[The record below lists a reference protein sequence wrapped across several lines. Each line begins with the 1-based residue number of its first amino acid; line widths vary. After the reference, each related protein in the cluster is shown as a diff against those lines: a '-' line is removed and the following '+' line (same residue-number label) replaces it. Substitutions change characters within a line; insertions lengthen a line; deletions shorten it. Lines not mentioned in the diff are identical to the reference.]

1 VLQEDKAIHLGH
13 PSYVWRFGQDRRLDM
28 IRQHVPLE
36 GARILDVGCGIG
48 AYLEKFRALTAEPFG
63 VDVDAEKLER
73 ALHGKG
79 LHTLALS
86 VSESLPFP
94 NATFDAVLLHEVIEH
109 VSDDRQTIREA
120 HRVVKSGGV
129 VLVFAP
135 NRLYPFETHG
145 VYFGKRYVFGNIP
158 LIGYLPDSLRLKFA
172 PHVRAYRTR
181 DLRSLFKGLSGETI
195 THTQVYPGYDKIAQ
209 RHPRLAALYRKITY
223 LLESTPLRAFGL
235 SHFVV
240 WRKN

>member
-1 VLQEDKAIHLGH
+1 
-13 PSYVWRFGQDRRLDM
+13 M

-36 GARILDVGCGIG
+36 GARVLDIGCGIG

-73 ALHGKG
+73 ALNDKG
-79 LHTLALS
+79 LRTVAVS

-120 HRVVKSGGV
+120 HRVVKSGGI

-145 VYFGKRYVFGNIP
+145 IYLGKRYVFGNIP

-181 DLRSLFKGLSGETI
+181 DLRPLFTGLNGETVI
-195 THTQVYPGYDKIAQ
+195 HTQIYAGYDKLA
-209 RHPRLAALYRKITY
+209 RRFPRLAGLLRKVTY
-223 LLESTPLRAFGL
+223 WLESTPLRAFGL